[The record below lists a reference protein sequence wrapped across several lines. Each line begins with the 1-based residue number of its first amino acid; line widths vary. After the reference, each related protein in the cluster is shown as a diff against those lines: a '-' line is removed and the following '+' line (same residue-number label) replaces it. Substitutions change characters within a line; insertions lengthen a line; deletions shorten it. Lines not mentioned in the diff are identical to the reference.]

1 MKIFNRNIS
10 RINKKSIAKNY
21 WLDLSLLFNN
31 DVVFSKQTFYDL
43 YAKNGDIRQA
53 VKKIAGSVARN
64 WIYLQDNDRQTVDD
78 NVLTDQVS
86 DLFKAPTFAKFKIDL
101 YRNYLISWE
110 LYIKPLKNAFDETIR
125 FDVIDSRAVTKIIS
139 NGVITWYRVVEKDGV
154 KIQEYK
160 ADEIAYFKYE
170 NDINNSLNG
179 MWILTSVL
187 YDAVLDLEAL
197 KTNYSLYKNSARPDM
212 LLLLDG
218 NLSEEE
224 QQIATDKF
232 RAQFTWSNNAHKV
245 IVGGGI
251 QDIKT
256 LSLTAR
262 DMETISQR
270 KLTTEK
276 ISATFGVP
284 KAMLWYV
291 EDVNYNNGQNQ
302 KEEFLE
308 GTIKPFEQ
316 DFDAI
321 LNKLLQMF
329 KPDIFNKYWIK
340 SDSEQLK
347 ETQEW
352 LNGQRADVLA
362 WIITINEAR
371 VDRWL
376 EKVED
381 ENADKLI
388 TSRNQVLLEDIALD
402 AVLPWDEI

>member
-1 MKIFNRNIS
+1 M
-10 RINKKSIAKNY
+10 
-21 WLDLSLLFNN
+21 LFNN

-170 NDINNSLNG
+170 DDINNSLNG

-245 IVGGGI
+245 IVGGWI

-262 DMETISQR
+262 DMETINQR

-329 KPDIFNKYWIK
+329 KPDIFKNYWIK

-376 EKVED
+376 ERVED

>member
-1 MKIFNRNIS
+1 
-10 RINKKSIAKNY
+10 
-21 WLDLSLLFNN
+21 LLFNN

-284 KAMLWYV
+284 KAMLW
-291 EDVNYNNGQNQ
+291 
-302 KEEFLE
+302 
-308 GTIKPFEQ
+308 
-316 DFDAI
+316 
-321 LNKLLQMF
+321 
-329 KPDIFNKYWIK
+329 
-340 SDSEQLK
+340 
-347 ETQEW
+347 
-352 LNGQRADVLA
+352 
-362 WIITINEAR
+362 
-371 VDRWL
+371 
-376 EKVED
+376 
-381 ENADKLI
+381 
-388 TSRNQVLLEDIALD
+388 
-402 AVLPWDEI
+402 

>member
-1 MKIFNRNIS
+1 M
-10 RINKKSIAKNY
+10 
-21 WLDLSLLFNN
+21 LFNN

-170 NDINNSLNG
+170 DDINNSLNG

-245 IVGGGI
+245 IVGGWI

-262 DMETISQR
+262 DMETINQR

-376 EKVED
+376 EKVND

>member
-1 MKIFNRNIS
+1 M
-10 RINKKSIAKNY
+10 
-21 WLDLSLLFNN
+21 LFNN

-245 IVGGGI
+245 IVGGWI

-376 EKVED
+376 ERVED

>member
-1 MKIFNRNIS
+1 
-10 RINKKSIAKNY
+10 
-21 WLDLSLLFNN
+21 LLFNN

-64 WIYLQDNDRQTVDD
+64 WIYLQDNDRQAVDD
-78 NVLTDQVS
+78 NVLTDQVL

-125 FDVIDSRAVTKIIS
+125 FDVIDSRAVTKIIN

-154 KIQEYK
+154 KVQDYK

-170 NDINNSLNG
+170 DDINNSLNG

-262 DMETISQR
+262 DMETINQR

>member
-1 MKIFNRNIS
+1 M
-10 RINKKSIAKNY
+10 
-21 WLDLSLLFNN
+21 LFNN

-170 NDINNSLNG
+170 DDINNSLNG

-262 DMETISQR
+262 DMETINQR

-376 EKVED
+376 ERVDD

>member
-1 MKIFNRNIS
+1 M
-10 RINKKSIAKNY
+10 
-21 WLDLSLLFNN
+21 LFNN

-64 WIYLQDNDRQTVDD
+64 WIYLQDNDRQAVDD
-78 NVLTDQVS
+78 NVLTDQVL

-125 FDVIDSRAVTKIIS
+125 FDVIDSRAVTKIIN

-154 KIQEYK
+154 KVQDYK

-170 NDINNSLNG
+170 DDINNSLNG

-262 DMETISQR
+262 DMETINQR

-376 EKVED
+376 ERVED

>member
-1 MKIFNRNIS
+1 M
-10 RINKKSIAKNY
+10 
-21 WLDLSLLFNN
+21 LFNN

>member
-1 MKIFNRNIS
+1 
-10 RINKKSIAKNY
+10 
-21 WLDLSLLFNN
+21 LLFNN

>member
-1 MKIFNRNIS
+1 M
-10 RINKKSIAKNY
+10 
-21 WLDLSLLFNN
+21 LFNN

-125 FDVIDSRAVTKIIS
+125 FDVIDSRAVTKIIN

-154 KIQEYK
+154 RVQEYK

-170 NDINNSLNG
+170 DDINNSLNG

-262 DMETISQR
+262 DMETINQR

-329 KPDIFNKYWIK
+329 KPDIFKNYWIK

-376 EKVED
+376 EKVND

>member
-1 MKIFNRNIS
+1 
-10 RINKKSIAKNY
+10 
-21 WLDLSLLFNN
+21 LLFNN

-376 EKVED
+376 ERVED

>member
-1 MKIFNRNIS
+1 M
-10 RINKKSIAKNY
+10 
-21 WLDLSLLFNN
+21 LFNN

-125 FDVIDSRAVTKIIS
+125 FDVIDSRAVTKIIN

-154 KIQEYK
+154 RVQEYK

-245 IVGGGI
+245 IVGGWI

-376 EKVED
+376 ERVED

>member
-1 MKIFNRNIS
+1 M
-10 RINKKSIAKNY
+10 
-21 WLDLSLLFNN
+21 LFNN

-64 WIYLQDNDRQTVDD
+64 WIYLQDNDRQAVDD
-78 NVLTDQVS
+78 NVLTDQVL

-154 KIQEYK
+154 KVQDYK

-170 NDINNSLNG
+170 DDINNSLNG

-262 DMETISQR
+262 DMETINQR

-376 EKVED
+376 ERVED

>member
-1 MKIFNRNIS
+1 M
-10 RINKKSIAKNY
+10 
-21 WLDLSLLFNN
+21 LFNN

-170 NDINNSLNG
+170 DDINNSLNG

-262 DMETISQR
+262 DMETINQR

-376 EKVED
+376 ERVED

>member
-1 MKIFNRNIS
+1 M
-10 RINKKSIAKNY
+10 
-21 WLDLSLLFNN
+21 LFNN

-170 NDINNSLNG
+170 DDINNSLNG

-245 IVGGGI
+245 IVGGWI

-262 DMETISQR
+262 DMETINQR

-376 EKVED
+376 ERVED

>member
-1 MKIFNRNIS
+1 M
-10 RINKKSIAKNY
+10 
-21 WLDLSLLFNN
+21 LFNN

-245 IVGGGI
+245 IVGGWI

-262 DMETISQR
+262 DMEAISQR

-376 EKVED
+376 EKVND

>member
-1 MKIFNRNIS
+1 
-10 RINKKSIAKNY
+10 
-21 WLDLSLLFNN
+21 LLFNN

-64 WIYLQDNDRQTVDD
+64 WIYLQDNDRQAVDD
-78 NVLTDQVS
+78 NVLTDQVL

-125 FDVIDSRAVTKIIS
+125 FDVIDSRAVTKIIN

-154 KIQEYK
+154 KVQDYK

-170 NDINNSLNG
+170 DDINNSLNG

-262 DMETISQR
+262 DMETINQR

-376 EKVED
+376 ERVED

>member
-1 MKIFNRNIS
+1 M
-10 RINKKSIAKNY
+10 
-21 WLDLSLLFNN
+21 LFNN

-125 FDVIDSRAVTKIIS
+125 FDVIDSRAVTKIIN

-154 KIQEYK
+154 RVQEYK

-329 KPDIFNKYWIK
+329 KPDIFKNYWIK

-376 EKVED
+376 EKVND